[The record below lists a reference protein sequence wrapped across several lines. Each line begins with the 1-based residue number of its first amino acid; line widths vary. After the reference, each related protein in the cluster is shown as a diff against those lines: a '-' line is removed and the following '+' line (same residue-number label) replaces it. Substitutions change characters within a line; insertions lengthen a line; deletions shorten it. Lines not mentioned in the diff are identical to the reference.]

1 MFDLQ
6 VVIQLGLLIRGER
19 TLLLALDELP
29 NPLAGGLRRLEIEN
43 VAGTQR
49 GNELNEL
56 FVRSH
61 ERIIASE

>member
-1 MFDLQ
+1 M
-6 VVIQLGLLIRGER
+6 
-19 TLLLALDELP
+19 LLALDELP
-29 NPLAGGLRRLEIEN
+29 KPLSGGLRRLEIEN

-61 ERIIASE
+61 ERIIAPE